1 MSPLLS
7 PGPVTTFSTLV
18 LNFPFLIKSFPA
30 YSHPSLAQAD
40 PEFGHS
46 LFGSRW
52 RSVIKC
58 AGYNTAIL
66 TYASA
71 RPYQKLWE
79 LVVEPT
85 EPVARVINPINLATT
100 AGCPYGKCRAYSALH
115 IYGMNICAVTMQTF
129 NRPFICGWR
138 AIYFTTRV

>member
-7 PGPVTTFSTLV
+7 PGPVTTFST
-18 LNFPFLIKSFPA
+18 
-30 YSHPSLAQAD
+30 SHPSLVQAD

-58 AGYNTAIL
+58 PAGYNTAIL

-79 LVVEPT
+79 LVLEPT